1 MHPLQRRAV
10 VALVLAGCAAALV
23 PAVGRRRRRRALAA
37 KRSAWTWE
45 EAREYARSFGFAS
58 EAEYKEYRCP
68 GAYALPSDPVAAYGE
83 RWTSWSDFLGCV
95 EVSGRGGFERVLFV
109 EMGWGC
115 DQHGQDPTKAAVRA
129 ARNAI
134 EFNSIPSIGAIVPGG
149 YDNMKL
155 GLDVALPRRCHGELD
170 QTQLR
175 AVFPYGTIAFVEL
188 QDGGALFRSG
198 IALPAMGDRND
209 DAIVAIVSVTVGY

>member
-1 MHPLQRRAV
+1 MTRAHV
-10 VALVLAGCAAALV
+10 
-23 PAVGRRRRRRALAA
+23 
-37 KRSAWTWE
+37 
-45 EAREYARSFGFAS
+45 
-58 EAEYKEYRCP
+58 
-68 GAYALPSDPVAAYGE
+68 
-83 RWTSWSDFLGCV
+83 
-95 EVSGRGGFERVLFV
+95 FV
-109 EMGWGC
+109 
-115 DQHGQDPTKAAVRA
+115 
-129 ARNAI
+129 
-134 EFNSIPSIGAIVPGG
+134 
-149 YDNMKL
+149 